1 VFLVKKSS
9 TVAQL
14 RLLLVEPSARGMGI
28 GKRLVNE
35 CVRFAR
41 QTGYKKIALWT
52 NSALH
57 AARHI
62 YEEAGFRLVKE
73 EPHHSFGHDLVG
85 QNWELKL

>member
-1 VFLVKKSS
+1 M
-9 TVAQL
+9 AQNDFAP
-14 RLLLVEPSARGMGI
+14 RVES
-28 GKRLVNE
+28 V
-35 CVRFAR
+35 
-41 QTGYKKIALWT
+41 T
-52 NSALH
+52 NSLLH